1 MSQGLRD
8 RIWITAH
15 IRMKTE
21 RRLRVTAKALNVLTV
36 WYSTI
41 LACLTVYQLVA
52 PKAVFRDVACA
63 VLAVAVLAL
72 SIFVPSLNLDQQA
85 DRFRECYL
93 KLQRLLDT
101 LADDEALKTPYYDVL
116 DAYPNHPPGDR
127 TDFVVSSHLAGQKL
141 TSAGEPIETTLT
153 MLASYW
159 SRQAFRLVCAGVAY
173 LAPGL
178 LYFLL

>member
-8 RIWITAH
+8 RIWLTAH

-21 RRLRVTAKALNVLTV
+21 RRLRSTSRTLNYITV

-41 LACLTVYQLVA
+41 LTCLSVYQLVA
-52 PKAVFRDVACA
+52 EKQVFRDVASA
-63 VLAVAVLAL
+63 VLAIAVLAL

-101 LADDEALKTPYYDVL
+101 IADDDALTTAYHDVL
-116 DAYPNHPPGDR
+116 DAYPNHPPRDY
-127 TDFVVSSHLAGQKL
+127 TDFVLASHLANQRL
-141 TSAGEPIETTLT
+141 TSAGNPIVPTIP
-153 MLASYW
+153 MQIGYW
-159 SRQAFRLVCAGVAY
+159 FRQVRGVAVAGAGY